1 MKSSTTPL
9 QAIQAVTYPGQSPE
23 RRMYHPGYDHYMDMM
38 PEISKTDLFIPEK
51 VAQAK
56 SVMQR
61 LADQLKQ
68 SEWIKQNPLGEGGF
82 DRTILAIENPI
93 EVDAEFPGG
102 QVVKEGSEI
111 VMARWGN
118 GFTSP
123 VHGHAAG
130 YMHEEILFGKM
141 RVNTYQIV
149 GEKLVRPL
157 RTEIVGE
164 GTFVSQFSDQPER
177 TTLIHN
183 FTSIGFS
190 ASLHFLPEHT
200 RDGRD
205 NRFEVEEFN
214 DISAADLTQITAQDG
229 MYLQIGDVALVRS
242 TNVPEYGDHFI
253 VITGH
258 PVVKEHGLRPQDTAI
273 MASKKMSQLLDSFE
287 QKMGLTLLKLSAEA
301 ATNFKNFHNIQL

>member
-1 MKSSTTPL
+1 MKASKTPL
-9 QAIQAVTYPGQSPE
+9 QAIESVTYPGQSPE
-23 RRMYHPGYDHYMDMM
+23 RRKYHEGYEHFMDSM
-38 PEISKTDLFIPEK
+38 PEIKPDDLWLQDK
-51 VAQAK
+51 VLHAR
-56 SVMQR
+56 SVMQ
-61 LADQLKQ
+61 LMASELKMADWPK
-68 SEWIKQNPLGEGGF
+68 ENPLPDNGF

-93 EVDAEFPGG
+93 SLDAEFPGG
-102 QVVKEGSEI
+102 KVVKEGAEI

-149 GEKLVRPL
+149 GDKLVRPL

-164 GTFVSQFSDQPER
+164 GTFVSQFSDKPER

-214 DISAADLTQITAQDG
+214 NLSKEDVRQITAHEG
-229 MYLQIGDVALVRS
+229 LYMQIGDVALVRS

-258 PVVKEHGLRPQDTAI
+258 PVVKEHGLRPQDI
-273 MASKKMSQLLDSFE
+273 EIQASAEMSKLLDCFE
-287 QKMGLTLLKLSAEA
+287 QKMGLTLLKLSSEA
-301 ATNFKNFHNIQL
+301 ATEFKQFHNIKL